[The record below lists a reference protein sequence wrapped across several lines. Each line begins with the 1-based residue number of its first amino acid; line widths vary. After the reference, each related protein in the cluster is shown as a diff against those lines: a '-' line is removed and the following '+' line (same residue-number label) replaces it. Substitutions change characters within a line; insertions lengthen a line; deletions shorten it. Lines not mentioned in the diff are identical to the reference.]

1 MLEVDR
7 VETFYGMSQALFGLS
22 LTVGSGETVALVG
35 RNGAGKTTTMRTILG
50 LNPPRT
56 GRVVWRGK
64 DVTGARVHHLARRGM
79 GWVPEDRRIFADL
92 TVDEN
97 LDVARAHGTGRAD
110 TSGEEWTPS
119 RVFSLFPDLE
129 SLRARR
135 GGVLSGGQQQMLSI
149 ARTLLLSPRLLLLD
163 EPSEGLAPKV
173 VEHLAIQLRE
183 LKQAGVA
190 MLMAEQNLGLV
201 LGLSDRVHVLE
212 KGAVS
217 YSGTPDQVRADRTL
231 VERFLTV

>member
-7 VETFYGMSQALFGLS
+7 VDAFYGASQALFAVS
-22 LTVGSGETVALVG
+22 LAIGAGETVALVG

-50 LNPPRT
+50 LNRPRS
-56 GRVVWRGK
+56 GRVVWCGSE
-64 DVTGARVHHLARRGM
+64 VTGLPVHELARLGV

-92 TVDEN
+92 TVAEN
-97 LDVARAHGTGRAD
+97 LDLGRRTG
-110 TSGEEWTPS
+110 SGSGPPGEGWTIE
-119 RVFSLFPDLE
+119 RVFSLFPGLE
-129 SLRARR
+129 PLRHRR
-135 GGVLSGGQQQMLSI
+135 GGVLSGGEQQMLSI
-149 ARTLLLSPRLLLLD
+149 GRSLLLNPRLLLLD

-173 VEHLAIQLRE
+173 VEELALQLRQ
-183 LKQAGVA
+183 LKAAGMA
-190 MLMAEQNLGLV
+190 LLMAEQNLALV

-217 YSGTPDQVRADRTL
+217 YSGTPDQVRGDRTL